1 MGDNFRS
8 GCEEKEVLDADR
20 GLGPILSSGSFSL
33 IRKFAFH
40 GFEKKSH
47 RFLSRIARCCSGKRA
62 SLVQARFHA
71 THRCRKARIRPG
83 REYEASADKNWSQRA
98 APLDLRSRWRAQPRN
113 RFAAFLFWFA
123 KSEEWACVSPR
134 QVSRAFQRS
143 HGSNTAPARSLL

>member
-62 SLVQARFHA
+62 SPAIGFML
-71 THRCRKARIRPG
+71 RIGVGKQESG
-83 REYEASADKNWSQRA
+83 RGVEYEASADKNWSQRA